1 MGMTAVSDLL
11 AWRLVAILIGSFG
24 VCALVILT
32 QRWHGRLSLDHD
44 LQAVQKLHHNPVP
57 RIGGLGLL
65 VGLLIAV
72 AGGYLVNGQSYP
84 TTLIMLVCAVPV
96 FLAGLVEDLTKKVS
110 VRIRLY
116 ASFVSAALAVWLLDA
131 QLTNVDMP
139 LLDAV
144 LTIPAFSVAFTVFAV
159 GGVTHSINIIDGLNG
174 LAAGAV
180 GLMLA
185 GLAFIAWQAGDALV
199 MKLCLWGIAAMAG
212 FMLLN
217 YPFGRIFLG
226 DGGAYLAGFWLAVCA
241 VLLLHRNATVSA
253 WAVLLC
259 AAYPAWET
267 VYSMYRRNVR
277 HRAETG
283 APDSVHL
290 HHLIFRITSKSL
302 GPQTPYWIQH
312 GTSSLIVWTMVAAC
326 QIGAVASWNASG
338 IAALLTSAFAAY
350 YVLVYN
356 SYFKSNGARP
366 DHVDAP
372 GHLGSSRV

>member
-44 LQAVQKLHHNPVP
+44 LQAVQKIHHSPVP
-57 RIGGLGLL
+57 RIGGLGLM

-116 ASFVSAALAVWLLDA
+116 ASFVSAALAVWLLDSR
-131 QLTNVDMP
+131 LTNVDMP
-139 LLDAV
+139 LLDSV
-144 LTIPAFSVAFTVFAV
+144 LTIPAFSVVFTVFAV

-180 GLMLA
+180 SIMLA
-185 GLAFIAWQAGDALV
+185 GLAGLAWLHGDTLV
-199 MKLCLWGIAAMAG
+199 MRLCLWGIAAMVG

-226 DGGAYLAGFWLAVCA
+226 DGGAYLVGFWVAECA
-241 VLLLHRNATVSA
+241 VLLLVRNPQVST
-253 WAVLLC
+253 WAVLLTC
-259 AAYPAWET
+259 AYPVWET
-267 VYSMYRRNVR
+267 VFSIYRRHLISHVSSGL
-277 HRAETG
+277 A
-283 APDSVHL
+283 DSRHL
-290 HHLIFRITSKSL
+290 HQQIFRSMAGTAL
-302 GPQTPYWIQH
+302 LRNMPPWMHH
-312 GTSSLIVWTMVAAC
+312 GLATASIWAMVAAC
-326 QIGAVASWNASG
+326 QGYAIYFESSSS
-338 IAALLTSAFAAY
+338 AAAFGLLLFVLAYMHIYRATPLMATSIDPSTSATF
-350 YVLVYN
+350 N
-356 SYFKSNGARP
+356 KSARI
-366 DHVDAP
+366 
-372 GHLGSSRV
+372 

>member
-96 FLAGLVEDLTKKVS
+96 FLAGLIEDLTKSVS
-110 VRIRLY
+110 IRTRLY
-116 ASFVSAALAVWLLDA
+116 ASFISASLAVWLLDA
-131 QLTNVDMP
+131 KLTDVDVPIVDDLLSMP
-139 LLDAV
+139 AV
-144 LTIPAFSVAFTVFAV
+144 SVAFTVFAV

-180 GLMLA
+180 SIMLA
-185 GLAFIAWQAGDALV
+185 GLAGLAWVHGDLLV
-199 MKLCLWGIAAMAG
+199 MRLCLWGIAAIVG

-226 DGGAYLAGFWLAVCA
+226 DGGAYLAGFWLAECA
-241 VLLLHRNATVSA
+241 VLLLVRNPESST
-253 WAVLLC
+253 WAVLLSC
-259 AAYPAWET
+259 CYPVWET
-267 VYSMYRRNVR
+267 VFSIYRRRVR
-277 HRAETG
+277 DGVNTG
-283 APDSVHL
+283 QADLGHL
-290 HHLIFRITSKSL
+290 HQLLYWRLRSNTRRQLRPSPEWFRHGLASAAIWVMVITCQSIAVWNS
-302 GPQTPYWIQH
+302 QN
-312 GTSSLIVWTMVAAC
+312 TST
-326 QIGAVASWNASG
+326 
-338 IAALLTSAFAAY
+338 TFAA
-350 YVLVYN
+350 VCVYAIGYAWLYRRLTP
-356 SYFKSNGARP
+356 SDPSTHQHAR
-366 DHVDAP
+366 AANA
-372 GHLGSSRV
+372 